1 MDFLVV
7 VADDDISGE
16 GICCDLMLL
25 QNGLLNSKW
34 MQRAEVMAAVP
45 CLLMVEIYRVC
56 LRSKEEILADEHHT
70 GDSFFSFQ
78 ANLSDRARSS
88 GLLRREPSC
97 RGPGSGLVCC
107 IAFGAVS
114 ARSNAMVLLPVN
126 GALVSNVLR
135 LNLTVLAR
143 SGDCCSGSEYVL
155 LRFLLSRTAGC
166 EETYA
171 DRVARPS
178 YVARER
184 DRRLRLVGGGFAGVI
199 PMSLLT
205 RRVAVV
211 TISLGWVCM
220 IFE

>member
-1 MDFLVV
+1 MD
-7 VADDDISGE
+7 AACRSDGSGTMSLDV
-16 GICCDLMLL
+16 G
-25 QNGLLNSKW
+25 
-34 MQRAEVMAAVP
+34 
-45 CLLMVEIYRVC
+45 IYRAC
-56 LRSKEEILADEHHT
+56 LSSKVEVLVDDEHHT

-78 ANLSDRARSS
+78 ANFSDRARSS
-88 GLLRREPSC
+88 GLLRREPSF
-97 RGPGSGLVCC
+97 RGPGSVFVCC

-114 ARSNAMVLLPVN
+114 AGPNAVALLRDN

-143 SGDCCSGSEYVL
+143 SGDCCSGSENVL

-166 EETYA
+166 EEKCA

-184 DRRLRLVGGGFAGVI
+184 DRRLELVGGGFAGVV

-205 RRVAVV
+205 RRAAVV
-211 TISLGWVCM
+211 TISLGLVCM